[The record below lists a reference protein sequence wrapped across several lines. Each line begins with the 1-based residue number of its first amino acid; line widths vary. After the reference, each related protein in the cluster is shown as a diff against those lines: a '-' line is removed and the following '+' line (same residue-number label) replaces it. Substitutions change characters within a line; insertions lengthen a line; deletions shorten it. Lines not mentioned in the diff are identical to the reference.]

1 MTISPDPIA
10 GVYLCDMLDLETLF
24 APSLAGLPGLRMYR
38 PEAVPEGAD
47 IRLAI
52 AYRPASGAFRPFPGL
67 QLVQSIAAGVDGILG
82 NPSLPP
88 DIPVARV
95 CDPEQAAIM
104 AGFAVWHVIWHH
116 RQMGH
121 YLTAARAC
129 RWDRISFAGLRA
141 PSATVVGVLGYGNMG
156 RAVADAVAQL
166 GFDVRA
172 ATLTPRRDPCSVPL
186 ITGPDAPRRLAA
198 QCDIVIN
205 LLPLTPETRGLIDED
220 FLAAMPQGA
229 ALIHLGRGE
238 QLVEF
243 ALLKMLDRGHL
254 SGASLD
260 VFATE
265 PLPADHPFWTHPNV
279 VVTPHEAS
287 VLPASAVVT
296 ALQGSLADLRAGVTP
311 RTAVDRI
318 KGY

>member
-1 MTISPDPIA
+1 MTTSPDPIA
-10 GVYLCDMLDLETLF
+10 GVYLCDTLDLEALF
-24 APSLAGLPGLRMYR
+24 APSLASVPGLRMYR
-38 PEAVPEGAD
+38 PDAVPDAAD

-52 AYRPASGAFRPFPGL
+52 AYRPAQGAFLPFPGL
-67 QLVQSIAAGVDGILG
+67 QLVQSIAAGVDGILC

-104 AGFAVWHVIWHH
+104 AGFAVWHVVWHH
-116 RQMGH
+116 RKMGH
-121 YLTAARAC
+121 YLKAAQAS
-129 RWDRISFAGLRA
+129 RWDRISFAGMKA

-172 ATLTPRRDPCSVPL
+172 ATLTPRRDKGRIPL

-205 LLPLTPETRGLIDED
+205 LLPLTADTKGLIDAD
-220 FLAAMPQGA
+220 FLAAMPRGA
-229 ALIHLGRGE
+229 SLIQLGRGE
-238 QLVEF
+238 QLIEP
-243 ALLKMLDRGHL
+243 ALLDMLDRGHL

-265 PLPADHPFWTHPNV
+265 PLPEDHPFWTHPKV

-296 ALQGSLADLRAGVTP
+296 ALEGSLSDLRAGLPP

-318 KGY
+318 RGY

>member
-1 MTISPDPIA
+1 MTTSLEPIA

-24 APSLAGLPGLRMYR
+24 APSLARLPQLRMYR
-38 PEAVPEGAD
+38 PDAVPDAAE

-52 AYRPASGAFRPFPGL
+52 AYRPAQAAFLPFSRL

-95 CDPEQAAIM
+95 RDPEQAAIM

-116 RQMGH
+116 RRMGH
-121 YLTAARAC
+121 YLKAAQAY
-129 RWDRISFAGLRA
+129 RWDRISFAGLKA
-141 PSATVVGVLGYGNMG
+141 PSATVVGVLGYGTMG
-156 RAVADAVAQL
+156 RAVAEAVAQL

-172 ATLTPRRDPCSVPL
+172 ATLTPRQDQGAIPL
-186 ITGPDAPRRLAA
+186 ITGPHAPRRLAA

-205 LLPLTPETRGLIDED
+205 LLPLTPDTRSMIDAG

-229 ALIHLGRGE
+229 VLIHLGRGE
-238 QLVEF
+238 QLVEP
-243 ALLKMLDRGHL
+243 ALLDMLDRGHL

-265 PLPADHPFWTHPNV
+265 PLPADHPFWNHPNV

-287 VLPASAVVT
+287 VLPASAVVD
-296 ALQGSLADLRAGVTP
+296 ALERSLADLRAGVTP